1 MAYNNNRKVSV
12 ELSFSADTK
21 QAQQQILD
29 LKKALQEVGKLP
41 GKATSLFDDEELKA
55 ASQAAI
61 ELQQH
66 LSKALDVKTGKLDL
80 SRLSASLK
88 ASGKDLSS
96 YAETLNKIGPEGRQ
110 AFQQVAS
117 AIVRAEAPVV
127 RVNKA
132 MSEFLTTLK
141 NTVKWQ
147 ITSGLTHSLASSF
160 QYAYQYAEDLNKSLN
175 NIRIVSGES
184 TEKMAEFAKQA
195 NEAARALS
203 ATTLAYTDASLIFYQ
218 QGQV

>member
-1 MAYNNNRKVSV
+1 MARDIKVN
-12 ELSFSADTK
+12 LSFTADTT
-21 QAQQQILD
+21 QAKKQILA
-29 LKKALQEVGKLP
+29 LKESLQEVGKLP
-41 GKATSLFDDEELKA
+41 GKATSLFDDTEIKA

-66 LSKALDVKTGKLDL
+66 LSKAVDVNTGKLDL

-88 ASGKDLSS
+88 ASGKDLST
-96 YAETLNKIGPEGRQ
+96 YADTLNKVGPEGQ
-110 AFQQVAS
+110 KAFQQLAS
-117 AIVRAEAPVV
+117 AIASADAPVA
-127 RVNKA
+127 RVNKR

-147 ITSGLTHSLASSF
+147 ITSGLTHGFANSIQS
-160 QYAYQYAEDLNKSLN
+160 AYKYAEDLNKSLN

-184 TEKMAEFAKQA
+184 TEKMADFAKQA

-203 ATTLAYTDASLIFYQ
+203 ATTLAYTDASLIFFQ
-218 QGQV
+218 QGRV